1 MPFKSFQSEGQF
13 LYSEF
18 QHNRLDSSID
28 DTSSTGNLKKH
39 CLTSL
44 KKIMVLRTGKKEN
57 CFLILD
63 STMFKK
69 GNECSD
75 KTPFIGQINLVQTDN
90 VM

>member
-1 MPFKSFQSEGQF
+1 M
-13 LYSEF
+13 YSEF
-18 QHNRLDSSID
+18 QHNRLDSSTD

-39 CLTSL
+39 CLTSVK
-44 KKIMVLRTGKKEN
+44 KKIILLRTGKKEN

-75 KTPFIGQINLVQTDN
+75 KTYFIGQINLVQTDN
-90 VM
+90 VI